1 MYLFSVFNR
10 PMINSTLQAAESI
23 VDNSNLK
30 LIEKSNSN
38 LKLIEKKNFYKKC
51 PHNKRKCYCKQ
62 CDGASVCKIPC
73 PKAGGRIFCCSNC
86 RVVRPAPPE
95 VKINKP
101 YRKCPHGKRKSTCIQ
116 CNGACLC
123 KAPCANAGRLKMYCA
138 KCGGSMLCKC
148 CQFTKV
154 ARKGDFCNICLPIAS
169 KKSHVR
175 EARMAAKL
183 RCWTEAGP
191 MRMNTSWN
199 RANPYQVAPIQ
210 MYTTWNRVNPS
221 ADPAQCGRYRPD
233 FVYELP
239 VSVVLKEYDEHQ
251 HRDRALRCEL
261 VRMAEISLGYGGQ
274 PVHWVRFNPDSFRV
288 NGVLMNYGEAVRDRI
303 LYLQLKEA
311 VECVDYEHFI
321 TITFVC
327 YSVNSGRRT
336 LPNTGDCSGGF
347 CDSVRVY
354 KFKTIDDYTRWA
366 EGRLALVEK
375 H

>member
-1 MYLFSVFNR
+1 
-10 PMINSTLQAAESI
+10 
-23 VDNSNLK
+23 
-30 LIEKSNSN
+30 
-38 LKLIEKKNFYKKC
+38 
-51 PHNKRKCYCKQ
+51 
-62 CDGASVCKIPC
+62 
-73 PKAGGRIFCCSNC
+73 
-86 RVVRPAPPE
+86 
-95 VKINKP
+95 
-101 YRKCPHGKRKSTCIQ
+101 
-116 CNGACLC
+116 
-123 KAPCANAGRLKMYCA
+123 
-138 KCGGSMLCKC
+138 
-148 CQFTKV
+148 
-154 ARKGDFCNICLPIAS
+154 
-169 KKSHVR
+169 
-175 EARMAAKL
+175 MAAKL

-239 VSVVLKEYDEHQ
+239 VSVVLNEYDEHQ